1 MRHIAAYLLLQ
12 IGGNTSPTADD
23 VKKVL
28 AAVDIEA
35 DDSRLETLISEL
47 EGKSVDEVR
56 PVILFTSSCLSSTAV
71 DR

>member
-56 PVILFTSSCLSSTAV
+56 PVYFLNF
-71 DR
+71 